1 MTDRMDEAQVREEV
15 ERLLPALRDR
25 SEDELRVEV
34 GGLALGNEVLNPTTT
49 VGRVQLLEAG
59 ERVAKPRPVR
69 EIVCDPENRKAISET
84 LTIPNV
90 SSLVL
95 LLLGVFNVTVV
106 AVGIVALAIL
116 LIKIGLQEY
125 CRTTTTV

>member
-1 MTDRMDEAQVREEV
+1 MDPNAAVSFMQ
-15 ERLLPALRDR
+15 
-25 SEDELRVEV
+25 
-34 GGLALGNEVLNPTTT
+34 LA
-49 VGRVQLLEAG
+49 EAG
-59 ERVAKPRPVR
+59 ERVAERKSVR
-69 EIVCDPENRKAISET
+69 EVVCDPENRKAINET

-116 LIKIGLQEY
+116 LIKVGLQEY
-125 CRTTTTV
+125 CKAGTIG